1 MELNVNVKTAF
12 PEGISTTAKPDQ
24 ARRSMNLKDLK
35 GSVHFAGIGGIGMSA
50 LARILLN
57 RGYNVSGSD
66 KQESPITDELKAL
79 GARICI
85 GHQKE
90 NMEGAGALIISTA
103 IVDGNPELA
112 AAREKNLPIYHRSD
126 MLNYLARED
135 KLISVTGTHGKT
147 TTTALAGQVLL
158 ECGLDPSIVVGGIFH
173 HIGANSRTGKGGYFV
188 AESDES
194 DGTHVKSHSFASV
207 ITNIEPDHLENYPGG
222 MKEILASMETFVTNT
237 EAFCL
242 VCTDDGGVK
251 QLLSGLAE
259 DNLKKIVS
267 YGKYKEGVAPGEL
280 PTYSFKSL
288 PGFDML
294 VFKGGKELGKVSLRV
309 PGDHNRYNATAA
321 IALAMELDKSFSDA
335 ARAISEF
342 RGVDRRFQLIGQ
354 VGDLLVVDDY
364 AHHPTE
370 VAALL
375 RAAQEFIKVERS
387 GKGRVVCVFQPHQPG
402 RLRDL
407 WQEFTT
413 AFDQADLAYIC
424 DIYIARGGAIE
435 GISSEAF
442 VKSVKNSHTHYL
454 PGLVNDLA
462 KNLKP
467 FLQEGDL
474 VLTVGAGDIT
484 KVGPE
489 LVELLQREGL

>member
-1 MELNVNVKTAF
+1 
-12 PEGISTTAKPDQ
+12 
-24 ARRSMNLKDLK
+24 
-35 GSVHFAGIGGIGMSA
+35 
-50 LARILLN
+50 
-57 RGYNVSGSD
+57 
-66 KQESPITDELKAL
+66 
-79 GARICI
+79 
-85 GHQKE
+85 
-90 NMEGAGALIISTA
+90 
-103 IVDGNPELA
+103 
-112 AAREKNLPIYHRSD
+112 
-126 MLNYLARED
+126 
-135 KLISVTGTHGKT
+135 
-147 TTTALAGQVLL
+147 
-158 ECGLDPSIVVGGIFH
+158 
-173 HIGANSRTGKGGYFV
+173 
-188 AESDES
+188 
-194 DGTHVKSHSFASV
+194 
-207 ITNIEPDHLENYPGG
+207 
-222 MKEILASMETFVTNT
+222 
-237 EAFCL
+237 
-242 VCTDDGGVK
+242 
-251 QLLSGLAE
+251 LAE

-280 PTYSFKSL
+280 PNYSFKSL

-375 RAAQEFIKVERS
+375 KAAQEFKKVERS
-387 GKGRVVCVFQPHQPG
+387 GKGRVVCIFQPHQPG

-413 AFDQADLAYIC
+413 AFDQADLAFVS

-435 GISSEAF
+435 GISSETF

-454 PGLVNDLA
+454 PGLVHDLA

-467 FLQEGDL
+467 SLQEGDL

-489 LVELLQREGL
+489 LVELLQKEGL